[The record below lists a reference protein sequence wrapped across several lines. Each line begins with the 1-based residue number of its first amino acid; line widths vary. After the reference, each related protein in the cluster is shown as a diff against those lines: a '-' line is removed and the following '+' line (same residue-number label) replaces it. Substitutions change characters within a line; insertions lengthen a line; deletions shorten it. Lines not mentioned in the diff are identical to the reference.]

1 MSSHEFLRELFGR
14 LPEFFKDENELRTLW
29 SNPET
34 RRKLLEGLAEKGFGK
49 DQLEEMQKIIEAE
62 KSDLFDVLAYVA
74 YAMQPLTRKERADRV
89 VALISQHYNSKQQ
102 VFLDFV
108 LSHYV
113 DVGVEELDPSKLGPL
128 IKLKYKD
135 SIADAIA
142 DLGQPEEISKVFTGF
157 QQYLY
162 GRESHTAQPT

>member
-14 LPEFFKDENELRTLW
+14 LPEFFRDENELRTLW
-29 SNPET
+29 SSPDT

-49 DQLEEMQKIIEAE
+49 DQLEEMQKIIEAD

-89 VALISQHYNSKQQ
+89 AALICQHYNSKQQ
-102 VFLDFV
+102 VFLEFV

-142 DLGQPEEISKVFTGF
+142 DLGQPEEISSIFSGF
-157 QQYLY
+157 QHYLY
-162 GRESHTAQPT
+162 QSDVRSATL